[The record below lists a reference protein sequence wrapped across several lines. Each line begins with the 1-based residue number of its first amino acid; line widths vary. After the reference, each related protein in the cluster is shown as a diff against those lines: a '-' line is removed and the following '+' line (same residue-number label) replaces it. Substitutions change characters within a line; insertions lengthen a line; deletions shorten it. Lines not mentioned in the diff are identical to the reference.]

1 MSQDSS
7 SPGDETQQI
16 KSLALDFQLT
26 FDEMS
31 QLSYEI
37 SQNESN
43 DGLVYNHIVQFDDGN
58 DEEILSKIDGLHV
71 HLWINVN
78 NSIFN

>member
-1 MSQDSS
+1 
-7 SPGDETQQI
+7 
-16 KSLALDFQLT
+16 
-26 FDEMS
+26 MS

-58 DEEILSKIDGLHV
+58 DEEILSKIDGLHE